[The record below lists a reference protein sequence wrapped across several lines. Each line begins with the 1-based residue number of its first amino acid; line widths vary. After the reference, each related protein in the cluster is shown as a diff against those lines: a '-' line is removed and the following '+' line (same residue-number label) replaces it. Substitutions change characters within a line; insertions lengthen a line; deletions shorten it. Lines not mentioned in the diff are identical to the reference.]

1 MNGALQQQNKFQSQN
16 LIEMDVSTL
25 TIGFYLVKIQNKK
38 GIETKKL
45 VIQ

>member
-1 MNGALQQQNKFQSQN
+1 MNGALLQQKKFQSQN
-16 LIEMDVSTL
+16 LIEMDVSNL
-25 TIGFYLVKIQNKK
+25 SKGFYLIKIQTKK